1 MEDKLHNFF
10 SENEFDFHE
19 PHSGHLQRFEK
30 CLQGT
35 KTQKKVSWKWMSV
48 AASIILALGFFL
60 GQTMRPN
67 TEGPILSSISPK
79 MQEVETYFV
88 NTINVELQELEKNR
102 SLETEKVIE
111 KALDQLEELED
122 DYKLFIKE
130 LSENGEQ
137 QKVITQMIENYRKR
151 LEVLENTLIQIE
163 LIKNQKTLEDEIY
176 I

>member
-19 PHSGHLQRFEK
+19 PHSGHAQRFEK
-30 CLQGT
+30 RLQGV
-35 KTQKKVSWKWMSV
+35 KPQRRFSWKWMSV
-48 AASIILALGFFL
+48 AASIILALGFFI
-60 GQTMRPN
+60 GQSSVKNEAPT
-67 TEGPILSSISPK
+67 LSSVSPK

-88 NTINVELQELEKNR
+88 NTINVEIQELEKNR
-102 SLETEKVIE
+102 NLETEKVIE

-122 DYKLFIKE
+122 DYKLFIQE
-130 LSENGEQ
+130 LNDNGEQ
-137 QKVITQMIENYRKR
+137 QKIISQMIENYRKR